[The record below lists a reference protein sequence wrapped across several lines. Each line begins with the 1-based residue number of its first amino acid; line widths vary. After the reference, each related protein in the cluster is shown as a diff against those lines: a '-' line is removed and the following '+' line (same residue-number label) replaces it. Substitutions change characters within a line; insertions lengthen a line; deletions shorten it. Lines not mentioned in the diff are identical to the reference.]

1 MTAGHVDKRLARGW
15 ISLKSIKRSLLRAV
29 LQQHVAPN
37 KVSSRRQIFGIGN
50 GELPPIKV
58 DNGFDGLL
66 GPRIDQVQVSN
77 KVGWVSPVHPNEV
90 GQKRIKG
97 ASVGDPAVDSAPGKR
112 HPVFNRR
119 GKRNGRVHVGNL

>member
-37 KVSSRRQIFGIGN
+37 KVSSRRQIFGTGN
-50 GELPPIKV
+50 GELPPIEV

-97 ASVGDPAVDSAPGKR
+97 ASVGDPAVNSAPGKR
-112 HPVFNRR
+112 HPVFNRG
-119 GKRNGRVHVGNL
+119 GKGNGRVQVGNL